1 MDRIAASG
9 GDPLL
14 AEPATAENV
23 ARYAPLMDTTEPR
36 SEVDLAIERALEA
49 SNLRAGDSLGAS
61 AAVVVEDRD
70 LSAAESG
77 ELDGPDGD

>member
-1 MDRIAASG
+1 
-9 GDPLL
+9 
-14 AEPATAENV
+14 
-23 ARYAPLMDTTEPR
+23 MDTTEPR